1 LAAAEVEPDRKDVTE
16 DRAER
21 DRVEHEV
28 ARDRG
33 IEADAGDRPPRKPR
47 RGDDPLRDIDHD
59 DPQREP
65 LALRAEG
72 VRAAGI
78 PAAEPADIDA
88 ALQIA
93 DDEAAKDRA
102 QQVRDREFQS
112 ELEHALRILRR
123 TGQPSLPARSCL
135 LVRVLAELQ
144 PASIAR

>member
-1 LAAAEVEPDRKDVTE
+1 
-16 DRAER
+16 
-21 DRVEHEV
+21 
-28 ARDRG
+28 
-33 IEADAGDRPPRKPR
+33 

-144 PASIAR
+144 PASIARRRGEHEAELEELVAAEHGRADPLAVLE